1 MESKHITTENQ
12 ERDQEMKTGTKEL
25 QSSQKTID
33 KMTIISSYLSV
44 RDIEWLNELQIRPQL
59 YTYNR
64 LTPTLRTHYAKTE
77 KMEKDIPSKQ
87 KTKESRGSY
96 SIRQQGF

>member
-1 MESKHITTENQ
+1 
-12 ERDQEMKTGTKEL
+12 
-25 QSSQKTID
+25 
-33 KMTIISSYLSV
+33 MTIISSYLSV
-44 RDIEWLNELQIRPQL
+44 RDIEWLNGLQIRPQL

-96 SIRQQGF
+96 SIRQQEF